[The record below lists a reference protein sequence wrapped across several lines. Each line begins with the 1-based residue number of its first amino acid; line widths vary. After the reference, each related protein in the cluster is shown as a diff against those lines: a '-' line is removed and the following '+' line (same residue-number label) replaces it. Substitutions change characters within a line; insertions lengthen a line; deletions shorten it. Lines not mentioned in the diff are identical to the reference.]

1 MVSTHPCSSFKPNKM
16 CSRRTLSRAF
26 LEVSERL
33 LSVPTFMTGVSRSQH
48 HTDNAGSL
56 YTENCFNI
64 RTYMFNRKMAGL
76 QKQVE
81 WYEIAQRKVTHH
93 MKRQTTFSMMHYF
106 HKTENSALVRRQ
118 HFTSTVGQVFTANWC
133 AENRTVKYKTPWIC
147 RQRASKLAGGGNVT
161 W

>member
-33 LSVPTFMTGVSRSQH
+33 LSVPTFMTGISRSRH

-56 YTENCFNI
+56 YTENCFNL
-64 RTYMFNRKMAGL
+64 RTYTFNRKMAGL
-76 QKQVE
+76 QKQAD
-81 WYEIAQRKVTHH
+81 WYEIAQRKVSHH

-106 HKTENSALVRRQ
+106 HKTENSAALYQ
-118 HFTSTVGQVFTANWC
+118 HVWTSVYSQLM
-133 AENRTVKYKTPWIC
+133 C
-147 RQRASKLAGGGNVT
+147 RKSNI
-161 W
+161 